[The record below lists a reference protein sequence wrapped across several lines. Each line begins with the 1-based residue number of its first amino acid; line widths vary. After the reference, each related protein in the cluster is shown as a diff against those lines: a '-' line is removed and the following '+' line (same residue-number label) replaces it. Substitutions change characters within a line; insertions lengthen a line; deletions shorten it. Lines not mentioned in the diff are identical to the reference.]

1 MNVAAVSEVCV
12 SAALTGGSP
21 DTARVP
27 GLIVKGDCCPLLNQ
41 GEGTGAMGRA
51 EKSVPR
57 SVSSLL
63 DSVHATRA
71 WGVQP
76 MQGSAV
82 LCRCSL

>member
-1 MNVAAVSEVCV
+1 MKVAAVSEVCI

-27 GLIVKGDCCPLLNQ
+27 GLIVKGDRCPLPNQ

-57 SVSSLL
+57 SVIHSSTP
-63 DSVHATRA
+63 STPRVPGAR
-71 WGVQP
+71 
-76 MQGSAV
+76 S
-82 LCRCSL
+82 